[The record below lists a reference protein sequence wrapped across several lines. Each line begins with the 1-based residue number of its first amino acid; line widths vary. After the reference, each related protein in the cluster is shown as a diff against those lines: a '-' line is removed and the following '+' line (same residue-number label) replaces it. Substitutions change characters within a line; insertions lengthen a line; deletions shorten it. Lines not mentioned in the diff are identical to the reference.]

1 MEDLIVFLI
10 GVPAIMIAVTIH
22 EFTRAAV
29 STSFGDK
36 LPKEKGRLT
45 LNPLK
50 HFEPIGMILMLA
62 CGFGWGKPVETSAL
76 YYKDRNKGVLITA
89 VMPTVANF
97 IFAFI
102 FMFIASIT
110 SSVYILSAFFMKLA
124 YFCCCLV
131 IYNLIP
137 VEPMDCV
144 KVLSVVMPSNSYF
157 KFIQYE
163 KVIQFAFLF
172 LLFLGLSGFLGGI
185 IEILYVAIGS
195 IFF

>member
-1 MEDLIVFLI
+1 MEELIIFLMGI
-10 GVPAIMIAVTIH
+10 PAIMVAVTIH

-29 STSFGDK
+29 STALGDK
-36 LPKEKGRLT
+36 LPKEKKRLT
-45 LNPLK
+45 LNPLN

-76 YYKDRNKGVLITA
+76 YYKNRNKGVLMTA
-89 VMPTVANF
+89 IAPTVANL
-97 IFAFI
+97 IFAFV
-102 FMFIASIT
+102 FMFVAALT
-110 SSVYILSAFFMKLA
+110 SNIYLLSVFFMKIT

-144 KVLSVVMPSNSYF
+144 KVLSVVMPANTYF

-163 KVIQFAFLF
+163 KIIQMAFL
-172 LLFLGLSGFLGGI
+172 LVLFFGLSGILGQVI
-185 IEILYVAIGS
+185 DILYYAVGS
-195 IFF
+195 AFF